1 MAAMKHPD
9 LLLLDEHIA
18 ALDPKTSNV
27 IMKKTKEL
35 IEKYSITTIMIS
47 HNMRDAIEFSDR
59 IIMLDKG
66 KVVLDKPSIDVTE
79 KELMKIYRDKFNEIV
94 A

>member
-1 MAAMKHPD
+1 
-9 LLLLDEHIA
+9 
-18 ALDPKTSNV
+18 
-27 IMKKTKEL
+27 
-35 IEKYSITTIMIS
+35 
-47 HNMRDAIEFSDR
+47 
-59 IIMLDKG
+59 MLDKG